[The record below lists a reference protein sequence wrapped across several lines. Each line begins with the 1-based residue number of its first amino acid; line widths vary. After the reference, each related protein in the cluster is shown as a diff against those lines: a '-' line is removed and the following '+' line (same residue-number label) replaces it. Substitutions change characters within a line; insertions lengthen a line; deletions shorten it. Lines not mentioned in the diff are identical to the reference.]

1 MDDCSCLTKLFP
13 LKNLSCAFA
22 NITDGSGGFLLP
34 VLKSTVC
41 EFGGKLIEAKDI
53 LCKNICVC
61 RVDGNILALALNMD
75 KRTGKAVLAVVVS
88 VAKILRAN
96 ERSQLLASGSNAY

>member
-1 MDDCSCLTKLFP
+1 M
-13 LKNLSCAFA
+13 
-22 NITDGSGGFLLP
+22 
-34 VLKSTVC
+34 
-41 EFGGKLIEAKDI
+41 
-53 LCKNICVC
+53 CKNICVC

-75 KRTGKAVLAVVVS
+75 KRTGKAVLAVVVVAVVMS

>member
-1 MDDCSCLTKLFP
+1 M
-13 LKNLSCAFA
+13 
-22 NITDGSGGFLLP
+22 
-34 VLKSTVC
+34 
-41 EFGGKLIEAKDI
+41 
-53 LCKNICVC
+53 CKNICVC

-75 KRTGKAVLAVVVS
+75 KRTGKAVLAVAVVVS